1 MKEFLFIFLLSISL
15 QESLAIKDTHI
26 CDCHTITNSTSY
38 PWIVFLHQ
46 VSSKDDSLLRTSI
59 GILVSH
65 WFVLTTKHWI
75 NNDEDVSIV
84 GLIELDGHWHG
95 KKSSHNIS
103 EIQKHPEQDF
113 AILKL
118 RNPVNQEVK
127 LACLNWHFAETETD
141 TISDVLLRKFQ
152 SNDPNKMHSDKAT
165 ILTKQFCDMEVRP
178 ETHFVTDY
186 QRNKKV
192 NNSLGGPKPI
202 PISEME
208 FLIDLDVFC
217 AVMDRSDEKGKFLS
231 ACYLRRF
238 SMKILIQHNL

>member
-15 QESLAIKDTHI
+15 QESLAINDTHI
-26 CDCHTITNSTSY
+26 CDCHTVTNSTSY
-38 PWIVFLHQ
+38 PWVVFLHQ
-46 VSSKDDSLLRTSI
+46 VSNKNGSLLRTSI

-118 RNPVNQEVK
+118 KNPVYLPSTQIYEMDN
-127 LACLNWHFAETETD
+127 
-141 TISDVLLRKFQ
+141 LLQ
-152 SNDPNKMHSDKAT
+152 
-165 ILTKQFCDMEVRP
+165 
-178 ETHFVTDY
+178 
-186 QRNKKV
+186 
-192 NNSLGGPKPI
+192 
-202 PISEME
+202 
-208 FLIDLDVFC
+208 
-217 AVMDRSDEKGKFLS
+217 
-231 ACYLRRF
+231 
-238 SMKILIQHNL
+238 

>member
-26 CDCHTITNSTSY
+26 CDCHTVTNSTSY
-38 PWIVFLHQ
+38 PWVVFLHQ
-46 VSSKDDSLLRTSI
+46 VSNKNGSLLRTSI

-95 KKSSHNIS
+95 KKSSYNIS

-118 RNPVNQEVK
+118 RNPVSQEVK
-127 LACLNWHFAETETD
+127 LACLNWHFAKTETD
-141 TISDVLLRKFQ
+141 TISDVVLRKFQ
-152 SNDPNKMHSDKAT
+152 SNDPNKMRSDKAT
-165 ILTKQFCDMEVRP
+165 ILTKRFCDMQVFQ
-178 ETHFVTDY
+178 ETHFVTGYRND
-186 QRNKKV
+186 RNKKDWG
-192 NNSLGGPKPI
+192 L
-202 PISEME
+202 ISEIE
-208 FLIDLDVFC
+208 ELIDLDVFC

-231 ACYLRRF
+231 A
-238 SMKILIQHNL
+238 